1 MLNKFIGMGRL
12 VKDPELKVT
21 ESGVNITRFT
31 LAIDRRF
38 QKQGEDRQA
47 DFLNVICFNKTAEF
61 VSKWFAKGQ
70 MILVVGSVQ
79 TRSWEGQDGKK
90 NYATEIIAEEVNF
103 AGSKKDNSASP
114 SNTSPVQDD
123 FMPVEG
129 DDSLPF

>member
-90 NYATEIIAEEVNF
+90 ELCNGNYS
-103 AGSKKDNSASP
+103 GR
-114 SNTSPVQDD
+114 
-123 FMPVEG
+123 G
-129 DDSLPF
+129 